1 MTIKQ
6 SPPKEAAEKGF
17 PNLSNGLAELSKL
30 QRQHGERLAA
40 VCLDEHAQK
49 LLHALDRET
58 SIRWENLPDRVE
70 SDWSD
75 ASRAAALLAG
85 AHLCEVSPTRIRL
98 SEYGNKLL
106 AESTPIKPLSLED
119 ARSLRGTGWQ
129 GDLDEMRS
137 SRVL

>member
-6 SPPKEAAEKGF
+6 SPPKEAAPKGL
-17 PNLSNGLAELSKL
+17 PNPSNGLAELSKS

-40 VCLDEHAQK
+40 VFLDQPALN
-49 LLHALDRET
+49 LLYALDRET

-70 SDWSD
+70 SDWID

-85 AHLCEVSPTRIRL
+85 AHLCEAGPNRIRL

-106 AESTPIKPLSLED
+106 AESSPIEPLSLEE